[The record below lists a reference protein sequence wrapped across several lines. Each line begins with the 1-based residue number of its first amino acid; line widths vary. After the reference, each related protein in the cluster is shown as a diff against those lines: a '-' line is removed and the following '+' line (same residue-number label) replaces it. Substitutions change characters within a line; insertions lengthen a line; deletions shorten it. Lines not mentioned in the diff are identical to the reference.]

1 MADPLTILGAT
12 AAGVQLGEAGCKLL
26 IGGIALLRNLRKAP
40 RRMKRLLHETEASI
54 ARLNYAR
61 NTVLQPGS
69 AVASQLTADQLMKL
83 NIVVSEG
90 EQAMDGLER
99 ELEVLVPRTG
109 STAGALK
116 RTWKSVVSLTKEDEL
131 KEHLE
136 NISRANMEILRELAV
151 LGLQSDASLLYEH
164 SSLFRTLLAVRAANS

>member
-12 AAGVQLGEAGCKLL
+12 AAGLQLGEAGCKAL
-26 IGGIALLRNLRKAP
+26 IGTITLLRNLRKAP
-40 RRMKRLLHETEASI
+40 RRMKRLLHETEMSI
-54 ARLNYAR
+54 ARLEYVR

-69 AVASQLTADQLMKL
+69 AVASQLSADQLATL
-83 NIVVSEG
+83 NIVISEG
-90 EQAMDGLER
+90 QQAIDGLER
-99 ELEVLVPRTG
+99 ELEVLVPRKG
-109 STAGALK
+109 STAGPLK

-151 LGLQSDASLLYEH
+151 LCLQSDASLLYGYF
-164 SSLFRTLLAVRAANS
+164 SLIFPPLACS